1 MNKFNSIPLLRAL
14 SLSHRHK
21 FHLYT
26 LFYYCLF
33 FSILF
38 SFISQFLFYLV
49 VSSSTI
55 FIHWVH
61 LSYYDHPCPSHFDWT
76 LYNIFFFYLL
86 YKYTIKSNKK
96 NALDL
101 CLWHLL
107 FSLSVMSLHLISLW
121 YQIGVNY
128 LIIKRNLNIK
138 RIPIF
143 KKKIL
148 SLPFNIRLLLHVFDL
163 PQILWLPRPVF

>member
-61 LSYYDHPCPSHFDWT
+61 LSYYDQPCPSHFDWT
-76 LYNIFFFYLL
+76 LYNIFFFFLL
-86 YKYTIKSNKK
+86 YKYTIKSNK
-96 NALDL
+96 NMLSIDAFDI
-101 CLWHLL
+101 CC
-107 FSLSVMSLHLISLW
+107 SLSVMSLHLISLW

-148 SLPFNIRLLLHVFDL
+148 SLPFKICLLLLRVFDL